1 MGAPAR
7 GLWASLGR
15 AVGGRRG
22 CGRHRNPLRRAAGAG
37 LAAAPLRRGA
47 SLVRLGL
54 ARRFFDGEEFVG
66 ALVVMPGDDDI
77 HRSRFRFGTAC
88 WRPFC
93 CHLHEHGADREA
105 RVAELAAFWAERL
118 AASPLGQPADP
129 SISSEPADSDVDAG
143 AAASQRSQRARLRI
157 RRQQRQRRR
166 RRLWRDLAP
175 RMAMLE
181 AGLQRMPPCG
191 GGPVAADGAGQCQ
204 SSLGEDV
211 GSSAGANQCLAAT
224 PLHGGGAA
232 EQSTDGVGRDGS

>member
-1 MGAPAR
+1 M
-7 GLWASLGR
+7 
-15 AVGGRRG
+15 
-22 CGRHRNPLRRAAGAG
+22 
-37 LAAAPLRRGA
+37 AAAPLRRGA

-105 RVAELAAFWAERL
+105 RVAKLAAFWAERL

-181 AGLQRMPPCG
+181 AGLQRVPPAAVGLLPQMAPLRARAWEKMLAPPLVPISAWLRRRCMVVVLLSRAQMALG
-191 GGPVAADGAGQCQ
+191 GMARESRVRKGPARQRWQLNSQPKARMTTRLVIF
-204 SSLGEDV
+204 
-211 GSSAGANQCLAAT
+211 
-224 PLHGGGAA
+224 
-232 EQSTDGVGRDGS
+232 GRVLLS